1 MDEVARKLVHLLF
14 GIAIAVLIFVLERDV
29 MIVLLA
35 IALLAG
41 FILSDAIRRSYTVPL
56 ITPIIARL
64 ERRHVLP
71 GAGALY
77 FTFSALSCLIIF
89 PVRLVV
95 PAIFSLAVLDGVAT
109 LAGMRFGKRK
119 IWGEKTL
126 EGTAA
131 GIAATFLVLLL
142 LLPPDLALAAAV
154 TAGVIELLSPVDDNL
169 VVPVGVCILLLV
181 IM

>member
-14 GIAIAVLIFVLERDV
+14 GIAIALLILVSDRNVL
-29 MIVLLA
+29 IVLLA

-41 FILSDAIRRSYTVPL
+41 FILSDAIRRGYTLPL

-77 FTFSALSCLIIF
+77 FTFSALSCLVIF
-89 PVRLVV
+89 PVRIVV
-95 PAIFSLAVLDGVAT
+95 PAILSLAVLDGVAT
-109 LAGMRFGKRK
+109 LVGMRFGRTK

-126 EGTAA
+126 EGTL
-131 GIAATFLVLLL
+131 GGMAATVLVLLVV
-142 LLPPDLALAAAV
+142 LPPDIALAAAI

-169 VVPVGVCILLLV
+169 VVPVGVCMLLLV